1 MNLSIAAALPLLA
14 LFPATAP
21 AQNAPVA
28 PIQKVE
34 IKGAAAADTR
44 RNDSAGTITVGR
56 DELTRYGDS
65 SVSAVL
71 KRQPGVSVVAGEI
84 RMRGLGSGYTQILV
98 NGEPVARGFSIDS
111 IPPSLIDR
119 IDIMRTAT
127 AEFGAQAIAG
137 TINVILKKAGGA
149 ARTDLTLG
157 LRKYYDRFNPSGAL
171 RWTDK
176 RGSLGWS
183 MGLDLARL
191 AVGNEGSARDV
202 ILERAEPVPTVRDSY
217 ELNVGSIDQ
226 LVLTPRLNWTFER
239 GDTLAFNSILERTR
253 RRFDQF
259 ATETVI
265 SGAPSSYPD
274 NGFIAH
280 NNTHNER
287 GDVTWTRQ
295 VGANGKLL
303 VKAALNLNNRDTD
316 YVFRGIGS
324 GGSLVRRV
332 LSTAVDNTGTLSGK
346 YLAPL
351 GAHHSLGIGW
361 DGSRT
366 EREEER
372 RQRDSSFAGTWLG
385 DLDED
390 NTAVVHRMALFAQ
403 DEWSVTPRLQ
413 LYLGLRWERLR
424 TATFGSRFNEVNSD
438 ASVVSPI
445 AQLLW
450 KLPDSE
456 KDQLRLA
463 LSRTYKAP
471 PVANLVPRRYTV
483 NNGNSPANPDF
494 RGNPSLRP
502 ELAWGVEAA
511 YERYFGKAG
520 MASMSGYARRIDD
533 VTVQGLEREDGAW
546 ITTPFNNGRATV
558 WGIELDGK
566 RALGPSVDLRAN
578 VARNWSRMDAVA
590 GPNNRLDSQVKA
602 SANAGFD
609 YRPSAVH
616 TVGMNLNLQFGGH
629 VRSSAYL
636 RSYTGPTR
644 ALEAYS
650 LWKLEPMLQV
660 RLAATNLLHRD
671 ERTAR
676 VYDDGAAFVGR
687 DYDAHNRT
695 SVRLTLEKRL

>member
-1 MNLSIAAALPLLA
+1 MTAPFGCALPVLLVLSHCA
-14 LFPATAP
+14 I
-21 AQNAPVA
+21 AQTVQTV
-28 PIQKVE
+28 PIQTVE
-34 IKGAAAADTR
+34 IKGANSLDTR
-44 RNDSAGTITVGR
+44 RNDTAGTITVGR

-157 LRKYYDRFNPSGAL
+157 MRKYYDRFNPSGAL

-176 RGSLGWS
+176 RGNLGWS
-183 MGLDLARL
+183 LGVDLARL
-191 AVGNEGSARDV
+191 AVGNEGSAHDV
-202 ILERAEPVPTVRDSY
+202 IVARGDPVATVRDSY
-217 ELNVGSIDQ
+217 ELNVGTIDQ

-239 GDTLAFNSILERTR
+239 GDTLALNTILERTR

-259 ATETVI
+259 STETLI
-265 SGAPSSYPD
+265 SGQPSSFPD
-274 NGFIAH
+274 NGFVAH

-295 VGANGKLL
+295 LGANGKLL

-324 GGSLVRRV
+324 GGSLVRQV
-332 LSTAVDNTGTLSGK
+332 LSTAVDNSSTLSGK

-351 GAHHSLGIGW
+351 GANHSLGIGW

-366 EREEER
+366 ERQEER
-372 RQRDSSFAGTWLG
+372 LQRDSTFAGAWLG

-403 DEWSVTPRLQ
+403 DEWSITPRLQ
-413 LYLGLRWERLR
+413 LYAGLRWERLR
-424 TATFGSRFNEVNSD
+424 TATFGTRFKEVNSD
-438 ASVVSPI
+438 ASVASPI

-483 NNGNSPANPDF
+483 NNGNSPGNPDF
-494 RGNPSLRP
+494 RGNPALRP

-520 MASMSGYARRIDD
+520 MASLSAYARRIDD

-558 WGIELDGK
+558 WGIEMDGK
-566 RALGPSVDLRAN
+566 RALGPRVDLRAN
-578 VARNWSRMDAVA
+578 VARNWSRMDAVP
-590 GPNNRLDSQVKA
+590 GPDNRLDSQVKA
-602 SANAGFD
+602 SANAGID
-609 YRPSAVH
+609 YRPTAGH
-616 TVGMNLNLQFGGH
+616 TVGMNLNMQFGGH

-650 LWKLEPMLQV
+650 LWKLDPTLQL
-660 RLAATNLLHRD
+660 RLSATNLLHRD
-671 ERTAR
+671 QRTAR
-676 VYDDGAAFVGR
+676 VYDDGATFVGR
-687 DYDAHNRT
+687 DYAEHNRT